1 MNAIQPTQSLPPE
14 YHSIGT
20 IDLKNNLRAILWLNL
35 AGLGLFVAAGWAFI
49 QALYLLRPAQA
60 AVALEFNIDGVGG
73 VVQVALA
80 FIALYVVMIVVHE
93 AFHGLFFWIFTRQR
107 PVFALSWAYA
117 YAAAPG
123 WYLPRSQYF
132 ITAVAPLA
140 GISVLAL
147 LALAFA
153 PPAWFLPALV
163 VAVSNFAGAVG
174 DIWVVIWLLRQPPT
188 CYAQDRGDAVT
199 LFLENK

>member
-1 MNAIQPTQSLPPE
+1 MQPTQSLPPG
-14 YHSIGT
+14 YHSIGS

-35 AGLGLFVAAGWAFI
+35 AGLGLFGVAGWAFT
-49 QALYLLRPAQA
+49 QALYLLRPTEA
-60 AVALEFNIDGVGG
+60 GVGLANALNFRG
-73 VVQVALA
+73 ISEILQSVLA
-80 FIALYVVMIVVHE
+80 FVVLYILMIVVHE

-123 WYLPRSQYF
+123 WYLPRNQYF
-132 ITAVAPLA
+132 VTAVAPLV
-140 GISVLAL
+140 GISLLAL
-147 LALAFA
+147 LVLAFA

-174 DIWVVIWLLRQPPT
+174 DIWVMIWLLRQPRT

-199 LFLENK
+199 LYLPKME

>member
-1 MNAIQPTQSLPPE
+1 MNPIQPTQSLPPG

-35 AGLGLFVAAGWAFI
+35 AGLGLFFVAGWAFT
-49 QALYLLRPAQA
+49 QALYLLRPSQA
-60 AVALEFNIDGVGG
+60 VVVLEFSVDGIGG
-73 VVQVALA
+73 VLQAGLALL
-80 FIALYVVMIVVHE
+80 ALYGLMIMAHE
-93 AFHGLFFWIFTRQR
+93 AFHGIFFWIFTRQR

-117 YAAAPG
+117 YAAAPA
-123 WYLPRSQYF
+123 WYLPRNQYF

-140 GISVLAL
+140 GISLLAL

-153 PPAWFLPALV
+153 PPAWFLPVLV

-174 DIWVVIWLLRQPPT
+174 DIWVLIWLLRQPPT

-199 LFLENK
+199 LYLP